1 MPGMPVAASVGPGTL
16 HSSADPSLHCRGA
29 IVVLLLTQ
37 VAVGQVPGSEAV
49 QEGYTW
55 RKVLAS
61 YVHLH
66 FGGAPELAGQFV
78 HTCQQV

>member
-1 MPGMPVAASVGPGTL
+1 M
-16 HSSADPSLHCRGA
+16 
-29 IVVLLLTQ
+29 
-37 VAVGQVPGSEAV
+37 

-66 FGGAPELAGQFV
+66 FGGAPELASHFV
-78 HTCQQV
+78 HTCQQVLQSFLTS